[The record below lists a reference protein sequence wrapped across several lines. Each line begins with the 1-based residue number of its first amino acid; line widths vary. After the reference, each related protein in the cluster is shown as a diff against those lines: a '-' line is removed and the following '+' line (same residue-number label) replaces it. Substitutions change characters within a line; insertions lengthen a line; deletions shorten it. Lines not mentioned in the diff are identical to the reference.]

1 MDTQAKKLE
10 PLSVEH
16 PLQLS
21 NDMEWLINNQ
31 KTSDIIFKF
40 NDTKQLIYAHRTILG
55 CRRYNNYIYERKK

>member
-31 KTSDIIFKF
+31 KCSDIIFKF
-40 NDTKQLIYAHRTILG
+40 NDTQQVIYANRVILG
-55 CRRYNNYIYERKK
+55 CRR